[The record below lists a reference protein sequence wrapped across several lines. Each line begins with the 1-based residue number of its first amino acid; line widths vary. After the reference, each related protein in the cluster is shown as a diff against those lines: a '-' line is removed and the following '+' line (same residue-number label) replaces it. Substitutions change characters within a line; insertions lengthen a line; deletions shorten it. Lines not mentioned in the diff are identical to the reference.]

1 VTPTPQ
7 STATTTNARTRR
19 LTLKGTALRA
29 RSYFDYNGA
38 LQSAEHER
46 TLNHLTTLPKEFS
59 TANLP
64 YFRKHTE
71 TPILWRLHWLFGV

>member
-7 STATTTNARTRR
+7 STATTTNARTHGQ
-19 LTLKGTALRA
+19 TVKGTALRA

-46 TLNHLTTLPKEFS
+46 TLNHLTTLNIVVSYVIFWSLWFS
-59 TANLP
+59 
-64 YFRKHTE
+64 
-71 TPILWRLHWLFGV
+71 IV